1 MIRTSVRSS
10 DGLRLVRKT
19 AICGGAKDQSEDGGS
34 NKAAESINII
44 LLFIVC
50 RMKVTVKDSS
60 ETGCVNCVVIRKRE
74 RERQTRWGG
83 NLRWPSSTPS
93 WKTLALWDVWNKKK
107 TPSWGFSLNFQPFFD
122 PTVAEVVSAPYSKII
137 TFLLN
142 VTVSG
147 GYGRVNYQDFTPV
160 LSRRVKYVK

>member
-1 MIRTSVRSS
+1 MRSS

-74 RERQTRWGG
+74 RETDRHGEEETSGDLLQHHPEKHSHSEMFEIRRKR
-83 NLRWPSSTPS
+83 LH
-93 WKTLALWDVWNKKK
+93 
-107 TPSWGFSLNFQPFFD
+107 
-122 PTVAEVVSAPYSKII
+122 EV
-137 TFLLN
+137 FH
-142 VTVSG
+142 
-147 GYGRVNYQDFTPV
+147 
-160 LSRRVKYVK
+160 

>member
-74 RERQTRWGG
+74 RETDTVRRKPQVTFFNTILKNTRT
-83 NLRWPSSTPS
+83 LRCL
-93 WKTLALWDVWNKKK
+93 K
-107 TPSWGFSLNFQPFFD
+107 
-122 PTVAEVVSAPYSKII
+122 
-137 TFLLN
+137 
-142 VTVSG
+142 
-147 GYGRVNYQDFTPV
+147 
-160 LSRRVKYVK
+160 